1 MKKLFSALLALALV
15 MSVSTAAFATAPAK
29 PEDVQ
34 PVIYKT
40 YQVNKG
46 TAPAQNFT
54 FSFEAVS
61 YTNGDGNVVEDA
73 SIPEIADATIHFD
86 AISETTKESTSLAI
100 NAGDYELGVYKY
112 LVKETA
118 GNTAGVTYST
128 KQYYLV
134 LTIYRDEQSNKHFVG
149 AFHYES
155 LDDDKKQDMRN
166 EGFVNTYDSGS
177 LTVEKY
183 IAGNMADMSKEFTFT
198 ISFNV
203 AEGKSW
209 DASSI
214 VVSSN
219 NGKWSEKDGY
229 HIYTVDLGD
238 RESVTFS
245 NLPAGV
251 TYEVGEDSEN
261 YESVK
266 TVSDE
271 SMTIEAND
279 EDDVAFTNT
288 LTNEIDTGISMDS
301 LPYILMLAAA
311 AVGMVVFFAKKRSH
325 NA

>member
-15 MSVSTAAFATAPAK
+15 MSVSTAAFATAPA
-29 PEDVQ
+29 PSYDDVQ

-40 YQVNKG
+40 YQVNNG

-54 FSFEAVS
+54 FSFEGVS
-61 YTNGDGNVVEDA
+61 YTNGDGDVVENA
-73 SIPEIADATIHFD
+73 SIPAIADATIHFD
-86 AISETTKESTSLAI
+86 AISKTDTKTTSLAI
-100 NAGDYELGVYKY
+100 NADSYNLGVYKY
-112 LVKETA
+112 LVTETA

-134 LTIYRDEQSNKHFVG
+134 LTIVRDDNSNKHFVG
-149 AFHYES
+149 FFHYES
-155 LDDDKKQDMRN
+155 LNGDDKLDMSN

-177 LTVEKY
+177 LTVEKN
-183 IAGNMADMSKEFTFT
+183 IAGNMADMDKKFEFT

-203 AEGKSW
+203 GNEAW
-209 DASSI
+209 DASAINVDSTEGTW
-214 VVSSN
+214 SN
-219 NGKWSEKDGY
+219 DHKT
-229 HIYTVDLGD
+229 YTVKLGHQD
-238 RESVTFS
+238 SVTFS

-251 TYEVGEDSEN
+251 TYDVSEDKQN
-261 YESVK
+261 YTSSVEYTDDNK
-266 TVSDE
+266 TIS
-271 SMTIEAND
+271 A
-279 EDDVAFTNT
+279 DDRDKLTFTNT

>member
-15 MSVSTAAFATAPAK
+15 MSVSTAAFATAPA
-29 PEDVQ
+29 PSYDDVQ

-40 YQVNKG
+40 YQVNNG

-54 FSFEAVS
+54 FSFEGVS
-61 YTNGDGNVVEDA
+61 YTNGDGDVVEDA
-73 SIPEIADATIHFD
+73 SIPAIADATIHFD
-86 AISETTKESTSLAI
+86 AISATTKNSATLNI
-100 NAGDYELGVYKY
+100 NANDYELGVYKY
-112 LVKETA
+112 LVTETA

-134 LTIYRDEQSNKHFVG
+134 LTIVRDDNSNKHFVG

-155 LDDDKKQDMRN
+155 LNGDKEDMGN

-183 IAGNMADMSKEFTFT
+183 IAGNMADMDKKFTFT
-198 ISFNV
+198 ITFDAGN
-203 AEGKSW
+203 KTW
-209 DASSI
+209 DASAINVNSTEGTW
-214 VVSSN
+214 SN
-219 NGKWSEKDGY
+219 DHKT
-229 HIYTVDLGD
+229 YTVKLGHQD
-238 RESVTFS
+238 SVTFS

-251 TYEVGEDSEN
+251 TYDVSEDKQN
-261 YESVK
+261 YTSSVEYTDDNK
-266 TVSDE
+266 TISADDSDKL
-271 SMTIEAND
+271 T
-279 EDDVAFTNT
+279 FTNT